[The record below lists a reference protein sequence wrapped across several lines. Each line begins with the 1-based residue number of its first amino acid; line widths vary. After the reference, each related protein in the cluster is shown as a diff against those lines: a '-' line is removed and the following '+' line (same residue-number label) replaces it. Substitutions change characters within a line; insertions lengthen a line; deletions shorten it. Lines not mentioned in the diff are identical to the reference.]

1 MKKLMTVILTLVL
14 LTCSTTP
21 AFAVP
26 NEPTLE
32 DYRAIASRILEEYQV
47 AEFTKYQ
54 LFNIPDMTLEEYEAY
69 IKNIA
74 LTNAYGLGLIET
86 EDVSEQIQLFG
97 GISPHVIFLRKT
109 YDESKYFNQ
118 YFKVHAT
125 YEVVTPDGTN
135 DPPWTENAR
144 DMYGFVTALGSTI
157 GYTYQQY
164 SAYATYNS
172 DGTFTCKA
180 TGHWHRTGG
189 GVDTDMGDIILTVT
203 FGKNHL

>member
-125 YEVVTPDGTN
+125 Y
-135 DPPWTENAR
+135 AR

>member
-1 MKKLMTVILTLVL
+1 MKKFMTVILTLVL
-14 LTCSTTP
+14 LMCSITP
-21 AFAVP
+21 AFAAA

-32 DYRAIASRILEEYQV
+32 DYQAIAKRVLEEYQV

-54 LFNIPDMTLEEYEAY
+54 LFNIPDMTLEEYETY
-69 IKNIA
+69 IENIA
-74 LTNAYGLGLIET
+74 IANAYGLGLIES
-86 EDVSEQIQLFG
+86 EDASEQIQLPG
-97 GISPHVIFLRKT
+97 TVSPQVIFLRKT
-109 YDESKYFNQ
+109 YSESKYFNT

-135 DPPWTENAR
+135 DAPWTENAR
-144 DMYGFVTALGSTI
+144 DMYGFVTALGSAV

-164 SAYATYNS
+164 SVYAIYNS

-180 TGHWHRTGG
+180 TGHWHCIGG
-189 GVDTDMGDIILTVT
+189 GVDRDMGDIILTVT